1 MPPRSVESS
10 WVTWFP
16 ITTVGGRMPGIRPF
30 DARALLDP
38 LDPAAAKAFTARLR
52 QERRISDGGKVAA
65 MIVYI
70 VMLVLIGGFALVGL
84 VLLAV
89 FASVL
94 KEGAIFIGIL
104 FGFPAL
110 LCVGVI
116 IAAFFFGLRGE
127 RIAQERRWRLARFAQ
142 AVSMEY
148 VPTISEPPLP
158 GSVFQRGSGRTAVD
172 VLRGREPRFVEV
184 GNYHY
189 TVSNGKNQTTVRW
202 GYIAIKL
209 NVPLPHIVL
218 DASGNNISLGTFDR
232 DQHLSLE
239 GDFDRYF
246 RLYCP
251 QGYER
256 DALYLF
262 TPDVMARFI
271 DNAAVFDVEIIDDW
285 LFLYSSDDMSTLDPG
300 RWAWTFS
307 LLSALLD
314 KLAQWERWRDDRLL
328 PTTDPGVPWGP
339 GAAGAPETLGYGA
352 AAAGA
357 VSSGMPAAAGGMPG
371 AAASTPLP
379 VAPLP
384 LSAPPGVA
392 PPGRRLRSG
401 VPWLVLGI
409 IGGVFALG
417 FVLIGAVILLPI
429 LFLP

>member
-1 MPPRSVESS
+1 MV
-10 WVTWFP
+10 
-16 ITTVGGRMPGIRPF
+16 
-30 DARALLDP
+30 
-38 LDPAAAKAFTARLR
+38 
-52 QERRISDGGKVAA
+52 
-65 MIVYI
+65 VYI

-84 VLLAV
+84 VLLIV

-94 KEGAIFIGIL
+94 KEGAIVIGIL
-104 FGFPAL
+104 FAFPVL

-116 IAAFFFGLRGE
+116 VGAFFFGLRGD
-127 RIAQERRWRLARFAQ
+127 RLAQERRWRLARFAQ

-148 VPTISEPPLP
+148 VPSISQPPLS
-158 GSVFQRGSGRTAVD
+158 GSIFQRGSGRTAVD

-285 LFLYSSDDMSTLDPG
+285 LFLYSSGDMSTLDPG
-300 RWAWTFS
+300 RWAWTFA

-328 PTTDPGVPWGP
+328 PAPDPGVPWGP
-339 GAAGAPETLGYGA
+339 GAGAPGPPGQAVAGPGA
-352 AAAGA
+352 FAPSIPAPGG
-357 VSSGMPAAAGGMPG
+357 GMPAAV
-371 AAASTPLP
+371 ASAPVP

-392 PPGRRLRSG
+392 PPGRRLRRG

-417 FVLIGAVILLPI
+417 FVLIGGVMLLP
-429 LFLP
+429 LLLMR

>member
-1 MPPRSVESS
+1 M
-10 WVTWFP
+10 
-16 ITTVGGRMPGIRPF
+16 TVGGRMPGIRPF
-30 DARALLDP
+30 DARALVEPVDT
-38 LDPAAAKAFTARLR
+38 AAAKAFTTRLR
-52 QERRISDGGKVAA
+52 REGRINEGGKVAA
-65 MIVYI
+65 IVVYI
-70 VMLVLIGGFALVGL
+70 VMLVFIGGFALVGL
-84 VLLAV
+84 FFLIV

-104 FGFPAL
+104 FGLPVM

-116 IAAFFFGLRGE
+116 VGAFFFGLRGD

-148 VPTISEPPLP
+148 VPSISEPPLP
-158 GSVFQRGSGRTAVD
+158 GSIFSRGSGRTAVD

-184 GNYHY
+184 GNYRY

-218 DASGNNISLGTFDR
+218 DASGNNISLGTFGR

-271 DNAAVFDVEIIDDW
+271 DNAAVFDVEIVDDW

-307 LLSALLD
+307 LLSVLLD

-328 PTTDPGVPWGP
+328 PAADPGVPWGP
-339 GAAGAPETLGYGA
+339 GAGAMPGAGA
-352 AAAGA
+352 AAGLGAAGL
-357 VSSGMPAAAGGMPG
+357 AAPSGGMPG
-371 AAASTPLP
+371 GVASAPVP

-392 PPGRRLRSG
+392 PPGQRLRRG
-401 VPWLVLGI
+401 VPWLALGI
-409 IGGVFALG
+409 IGGVLALG
-417 FVLIGAVILLPI
+417 FVLIGAFLLLPV

>member
-1 MPPRSVESS
+1 
-10 WVTWFP
+10 
-16 ITTVGGRMPGIRPF
+16 MPGIRPF

-38 LDPAAAKAFTARLR
+38 LDPGAAKAFTARLR
-52 QERRISDGGKVAA
+52 REGRVSDGGKVAA
-65 MIVYI
+65 TIVYI

-84 VLLAV
+84 VLLIV

-116 IAAFFFGLRGE
+116 VAAFFFGLRGD
-127 RIAQERRWRLARFAQ
+127 RLAQERRWRLARFAQ
-142 AVSMEY
+142 AVGMEY
-148 VPTISEPPLP
+148 VPTVSEPPLP
-158 GSVFQRGSGRTAVD
+158 GSIFHRGSGRTAVD

-218 DASGNNISLGTFDR
+218 DASGNSISLGTFDR

-271 DNAAVFDVEIIDDW
+271 DNAAVFDVEIVDDW
-285 LFLYSSDDMSTLDPG
+285 LFLYSSGDMSTTDPG

-307 LLSALLD
+307 LLSAVLD

-328 PTTDPGVPWGP
+328 PATDPGVPWGP
-339 GAAGAPETLGYGA
+339 GAGAPGA
-352 AAAGA
+352 APSPGAPGREASSVAA
-357 VSSGMPAAAGGMPG
+357 SAAGMPG
-371 AAASTPLP
+371 AAASAPAP
-379 VAPLP
+379 VAPMP

-392 PPGRRLRSG
+392 PPGRRLRRG

-409 IGGVFALG
+409 IGGVLALG
-417 FVLIGAVILLPI
+417 LVLIGAFLLLPV
-429 LFLP
+429 LFLG

>member
-1 MPPRSVESS
+1 
-10 WVTWFP
+10 
-16 ITTVGGRMPGIRPF
+16 MPGIRPF
-30 DARALLDP
+30 DARALVEPVDT
-38 LDPAAAKAFTARLR
+38 AAAKAFTTRLR
-52 QERRISDGGKVAA
+52 REGRINEGGKVAA
-65 MIVYI
+65 IVVYI
-70 VMLVLIGGFALVGL
+70 VMLVFIGGFALVGL
-84 VLLAV
+84 FFLIV

-104 FGFPAL
+104 FGLPVL

-116 IAAFFFGLRGE
+116 VGAFFFGLRGD

-148 VPTISEPPLP
+148 VPSISEPPLP
-158 GSVFQRGSGRTAVD
+158 GSIFSRGSGRTAVD

-184 GNYHY
+184 GNYRY

-218 DASGNNISLGTFDR
+218 DASGNTISLGTFGR

-271 DNAAVFDVEIIDDW
+271 DNAAVFDVEIVDDW

-328 PTTDPGVPWGP
+328 PAADPGVPWGP
-339 GAAGAPETLGYGA
+339 GASAMPGAGA
-352 AAAGA
+352 AAGPGA
-357 VSSGMPAAAGGMPG
+357 PGLAAPSGGMPG
-371 AAASTPLP
+371 GVASAPIP

-392 PPGRRLRSG
+392 PPGQRLRRG
-401 VPWLVLGI
+401 VPWLALGI
-409 IGGVFALG
+409 IGGVLALG
-417 FVLIGAVILLPI
+417 FVLIGAFLLLPV

>member
-1 MPPRSVESS
+1 M
-10 WVTWFP
+10 
-16 ITTVGGRMPGIRPF
+16 
-30 DARALLDP
+30 DP
-38 LDPAAAKAFTARLR
+38 LDATAARAFTKRLR
-52 QERRISDGGKVAA
+52 QEGRVSDGGKIAA
-65 MIVYI
+65 IIVYV
-70 VMLVLIGGFALVGL
+70 VMLILIGSFSLVGL
-84 VLLAV
+84 VLLIA
-89 FASVL
+89 FAPVL
-94 KEGAIFIGIL
+94 KEGALVIGIL
-104 FGFPAL
+104 FAFPVL

-116 IAAFFFGLRGE
+116 VGAFFFGLRGD
-127 RIAQERRWRLARFAQ
+127 RIAQERRWRLGRFAQ

-148 VPTISEPPLP
+148 VPSISQPPLP
-158 GSVFQRGSGRTAVD
+158 GSIFQRGSGRTAVD

-285 LFLYSSDDMSTLDPG
+285 LFLYSSGDMSTLDPG

-328 PTTDPGVPWGP
+328 PAADPGVPWGP
-339 GAAGAPETLGYGA
+339 GVTGA
-352 AAAGA
+352 AAGTP
-357 VSSGMPAAAGGMPG
+357 SPAAPGGGMPG
-371 AAASTPLP
+371 AVASAPAP

-392 PPGRRLRSG
+392 PPGRRLRRG

-409 IGGVFALG
+409 LGGVLALGLALIGGMA
-417 FVLIGAVILLPI
+417 LLPV
-429 LFLP
+429 LLLR

>member
-1 MPPRSVESS
+1 
-10 WVTWFP
+10 
-16 ITTVGGRMPGIRPF
+16 MPGIRPF

-38 LDPAAAKAFTARLR
+38 LDPGAAKAFTARLR
-52 QERRISDGGKVAA
+52 REGRVSDGGKVAA
-65 MIVYI
+65 TIVYI

-84 VLLAV
+84 VLLIV

-116 IAAFFFGLRGE
+116 VAAFFFGLRGD
-127 RIAQERRWRLARFAQ
+127 RLAQERRWRLARFAQ
-142 AVSMEY
+142 AVGMEY

-158 GSVFQRGSGRTAVD
+158 GSIFHRGSGRTAVD

-184 GNYHY
+184 GNYRY

-218 DASGNNISLGTFDR
+218 DASGNSISLGTFDR

-271 DNAAVFDVEIIDDW
+271 DNAAVFDVEIVDDW
-285 LFLYSSDDMSTLDPG
+285 LFLYSSGDMSTTDPG

-307 LLSALLD
+307 LLSAVLD

-328 PTTDPGVPWGP
+328 PATDPGVPWGP
-339 GAAGAPETLGYGA
+339 GAGAPGA
-352 AAAGA
+352 APSPGAPGREAPGVAA
-357 VSSGMPAAAGGMPG
+357 SAAGMPG
-371 AAASTPLP
+371 AAASAPAP
-379 VAPLP
+379 VAPMP

-392 PPGRRLRSG
+392 PPGRRLRRG
-401 VPWLVLGI
+401 VPWLLLGI
-409 IGGVFALG
+409 IGGVLALG
-417 FVLIGAVILLPI
+417 LVLIGAFLLLPV
-429 LFLP
+429 LFLG

>member
-1 MPPRSVESS
+1 
-10 WVTWFP
+10 
-16 ITTVGGRMPGIRPF
+16 MPGIRPF
-30 DARALLDP
+30 DARALVDP
-38 LDPAAAKAFTARLR
+38 VDTAAAKAFTTRLR
-52 QERRISDGGKVAA
+52 REGRINEGGRVAA
-65 MIVYI
+65 IVVYI
-70 VMLVLIGGFALVGL
+70 VMLVFIGGFALVGL
-84 VLLAV
+84 FFLIV

-104 FGFPAL
+104 FGLPVL

-116 IAAFFFGLRGE
+116 VGAFFFGLRGD
-127 RIAQERRWRLARFAQ
+127 RIAQERRWRLARFAH

-148 VPTISEPPLP
+148 VPSISEPPLP
-158 GSVFQRGSGRTAVD
+158 GSIFQRGSGRTAVD

-184 GNYHY
+184 GNYRY

-218 DASGNNISLGTFDR
+218 DASGNNISLGTFGR

-271 DNAAVFDVEIIDDW
+271 DNAAVFDVEIVDDW

-328 PTTDPGVPWGP
+328 PATDPGVPWGP
-339 GAAGAPETLGYGA
+339 GAAASPAPGVAAAGL

-357 VSSGMPAAAGGMPG
+357 GAPGAGAPVSGAPGTAGPGFVAPGGGMPEG
-371 AAASTPLP
+371 VASAPAP

-392 PPGRRLRSG
+392 PPGRRLRRG
-401 VPWLVLGI
+401 VPWLALGI
-409 IGGVFALG
+409 IGGVLALG
-417 FVLIGAVILLPI
+417 FVLIGGTLLLPV
-429 LFLP
+429 LFLR

>member
-1 MPPRSVESS
+1 M
-10 WVTWFP
+10 
-16 ITTVGGRMPGIRPF
+16 
-30 DARALLDP
+30 DP
-38 LDPAAAKAFTARLR
+38 LDATAARAFTKRLR
-52 QERRISDGGKVAA
+52 QEGCVSDGGKIAA
-65 MIVYI
+65 IIVYV
-70 VMLVLIGGFALVGL
+70 VMLILIGSFSLVGL
-84 VLLAV
+84 VLLIA
-89 FASVL
+89 FAPVL
-94 KEGAIFIGIL
+94 KEGALVIGIL
-104 FGFPAL
+104 FAFPVL

-116 IAAFFFGLRGE
+116 VGAFFFGLRGD

-148 VPTISEPPLP
+148 VPSISQPPLP
-158 GSVFQRGSGRTAVD
+158 GSIFQRGSGRTAVD

-285 LFLYSSDDMSTLDPG
+285 LFLYSSGDMSTLDPG

-328 PTTDPGVPWGP
+328 PAADPGVPWGP
-339 GAAGAPETLGYGA
+339 GVAGAAAGAPSLA
-352 AAAGA
+352 APG
-357 VSSGMPAAAGGMPG
+357 GGMPG
-371 AAASTPLP
+371 AVASAPAP
-379 VAPLP
+379 VAPVP

-392 PPGRRLRSG
+392 PPGRRLRRG

-409 IGGVFALG
+409 LGGVLALG
-417 FVLIGAVILLPI
+417 LALVGGMALLPV
-429 LFLP
+429 LLLR